1 MKNKIL
7 YLSIII
13 IFFVSPSYSLNKYFN
28 FKTKNI
34 EIIDN
39 GNLINASD
47 GKAVSEDGNF
57 EIIADNFQYN
67 NTSEILD
74 ISGNAIIYIKEKNLE
89 IKFNKGMV
97 DPKKFIFNAFG
108 NVIIKN
114 LKRNLEIKTDKINFN
129 YKEDILFS
137 ETKSIINDNFQNVL
151 IADKF
156 HYQLQK
162 DLLKIQKLKFTD
174 YNDNIL
180 ELSTAYLNTKTN
192 NLFGKDVLVELNNK
206 TFNEKNEPR
215 LKGNSLKNNT
225 DSTEIV
231 KGVFTTCK
239 KRDGCPPWQLS
250 ASKIE
255 HDKKEKKIKYDDA
268 ILKIYDYPVVYF
280 PKFYHPDPTVN
291 RQSGFLTPIIKRT
304 SNKKNFLSLPYYKVI
319 SDNKDATFSPRLYND
334 EAFLFQ
340 TEYRMVG
347 NKSNHISDFSFKID
361 DYDKLKSHFF
371 YKYDKSFSLDNFINN
386 NFSLK
391 IQQTSKDT
399 FLKKNKIKSDLSVNE
414 EILENS
420 TKINFAKEGM
430 NINFETTAYENLTKS
445 ESDRYEYIFPKV
457 NIRKDINN
465 KTNLD
470 GDFDFNSEILN
481 KSYNTNILETININ
495 DLKFY
500 SFPKISEKGIY
511 NNYEFLIKNS
521 NTNAKNS
528 INFKNHESSYL
539 SGLLQFNS
547 SFPLLK
553 NNQKYNEIL
562 NPKLALKIAPSH
574 TKDYRNEDN
583 MIDIN
588 NIFSLERNANTDSI
602 EGGVSLA
609 YGSEYSIF
617 DKNNSLDIFSLKIAN
632 NLRLNKNND
641 LPRNSQIH
649 EQISSVLNEVIFQPI
664 DIVKLN
670 YKSSIKNN
678 LKDINYENLITEI
691 KINNL
696 VTSFDYYN
704 QNEFSRKS
712 YLTNTTQFK
721 LDDFNSL
728 SFSTRKNKTIDLT
741 EYYKLSYQYRND
753 CLQASIE
760 YNKEYYS
767 DRDVKPDEG
776 IFLKLTIMPFNKGN
790 Y

>member
-1 MKNKIL
+1 MLIF
-7 YLSIII
+7 
-13 IFFVSPSYSLNKYFN
+13 IFFVGPSYSQNKYFN

-34 EIIDN
+34 EITDN
-39 GNLINASD
+39 GNLINATD

-67 NTSEILD
+67 NTSKILD

-97 DPKKFIFNAFG
+97 DPKKFIFDAFG
-108 NVIIKN
+108 NIKIKN
-114 LKRNLEIKTDKINFN
+114 LKRNLEIETDKINFN
-129 YKEDILFS
+129 YKEDILLS
-137 ETKSIINDNFQNVL
+137 DTKSTINDNFQNVL
-151 IADKF
+151 LADKF

-162 DLLKIQKLKFTD
+162 DLLKIQELKFTD
-174 YNDNIL
+174 YNNNLL
-180 ELSTAYLNTKTN
+180 ELSTAYINTKTN
-192 NLFGKDVLVELNNK
+192 NLFGKDVFVELNNK

-215 LKGNSLKNNT
+215 LKGNSLKNDT

-250 ASKIE
+250 ADKIE
-255 HDKKEKKIKYDDA
+255 HDKKEKKIKYDNA
-268 ILKIYDYPVVYF
+268 VLKIYDYPVVYF
-280 PKFYHPDPTVN
+280 PKFFHPDPTVN
-291 RQSGFLTPIIKRT
+291 RQSGFLTPKIKRT
-304 SNKKNFLSLPYYKVI
+304 TNKKNFLSLPYYMVI

-334 EAFLFQ
+334 ETFLLQ

-347 NKSNHISDFSFKID
+347 DKSNHISDFSFKID

-371 YKYDKSFSLDNFINN
+371 YKYNKSFSLDNFINN
-386 NFSLK
+386 NFTLN

-399 FLKKNKIKSDLSVNE
+399 FLKKNKIKTDLSVND

-420 TKINFAKEGM
+420 TKIKFSKESM
-430 NINFETTAYENLTKS
+430 NINFETTAYENLNKI
-445 ESDRYEYIFPKV
+445 ESDRYEYIFPKI
-457 NIRKDINN
+457 NIKKDINN
-465 KTNLD
+465 KTDLE
-470 GDFDFNSEILN
+470 GDFEFNSQILN

-495 DLKFY
+495 DLKFF
-500 SFPKISEKGIY
+500 SFPKISEKGFY
-511 NNYEFLIKNS
+511 NNYEFIIKNS

-528 INFKNHESSYL
+528 TNFKNHESSYL

-547 SFPLLK
+547 SLPLLK
-553 NNQKYNEIL
+553 NNQNYTETL
-562 NPKLALKIAPSH
+562 NPKLALKIAPSY
-574 TKDYRNEDN
+574 TKDYRNDDN
-583 MIDIN
+583 KIDIN
-588 NIFSLERNANTDSI
+588 NIFSLERNAKTDTI

-632 NLRLNKNND
+632 NLRLNNND
-641 LPRNSQIH
+641 DLSKNSQIND
-649 EQISSVLNEVIFQPI
+649 QVSSILNEVTLQPI

-678 LKDINYENLITEI
+678 LEDINYENLITEI
-691 KINNL
+691 KINNF

-704 QNEFSRKS
+704 QNESSKKS
-712 YLTNTTQFK
+712 YLTNTTQLNF
-721 LDDFNSL
+721 DDFNSL

-753 CLQASIE
+753 CLLASIE
-760 YNKEYYS
+760 YSKEYYS

-776 IFLKLTIMPFNKGN
+776 IFLKLTITPFNKGN

>member
-7 YLSIII
+7 FLLLII
-13 IFFVSPSYSLNKYFN
+13 IFFVSPSYSQNKYFN

-34 EIIDN
+34 EITDN

-47 GKAVSEDGNF
+47 GKAVSENGNF

-67 NTSEILD
+67 NTSEILE
-74 ISGNAIIYIKEKNLE
+74 ITGNAIIYIKEKNLE
-89 IKFNKGMV
+89 IKFNNGMV
-97 DPKKFIFNAFG
+97 YPKKFIFNAFG
-108 NVIIKN
+108 NVKINN
-114 LKRNLEIKTDKINFN
+114 LKRNFEINTEKVNFN
-129 YKEDILFS
+129 YKEDILLS
-137 ETKSIINDNFQNVL
+137 ETKSIINDNFKNVL

-162 DLLKIQKLKFTD
+162 DLLKIQELKFTD
-174 YNDNIL
+174 YNNNLL
-180 ELSTAYLNTKTN
+180 ELSTAYINTKTN
-192 NLFGKDVLVELNNK
+192 NLFGKDVLVKLNNK
-206 TFNEKNEPR
+206 TFNKTNEPR
-215 LKGNSLKNNT
+215 LRGNSLKNNT

-250 ASKIE
+250 ANKIE
-255 HDKKEKKIKYDDA
+255 HDKKERKIKYEDA

-280 PKFYHPDPTVN
+280 PKFFHPDPTVN
-291 RQSGFLTPIIKRT
+291 RQSGFLTPTLKRT
-304 SNKKNFLSLPYYKVI
+304 SNKKNFLSLPYYMVI

-386 NFSLK
+386 NLTLK
-391 IQQTSKDT
+391 IQKTSKDT

-420 TKINFAKEGM
+420 TKINFAKEDM
-430 NINFETTAYENLTKS
+430 NINFETTAYENLNKS

-465 KTNLD
+465 TTDLEGN
-470 GDFDFNSEILN
+470 FEFNSEILN

-511 NNYEFLIKNS
+511 NNYEFIIKNS

-547 SFPLLK
+547 SLPLLK

-641 LPRNSQIH
+641 LSRNSQIH
-649 EQISSVLNEVIFQPI
+649 EQVSSILNEVIFQPI

-678 LKDINYENLITEI
+678 LKDVNYENLITEI

-704 QNEFSRKS
+704 QNESSKKS
-712 YLTNTTQFK
+712 YLTNTTQLK

-741 EYYKLSYQYRND
+741 EYYELSYQYRND
-753 CLQASIE
+753 CLLASIE
-760 YNKEYYS
+760 YSKEYYS

-776 IFLKLTIMPFNKGN
+776 IFLKLTITPFNKGN

>member
-1 MKNKIL
+1 MG
-7 YLSIII
+7 
-13 IFFVSPSYSLNKYFN
+13 PSYSQNNYFN
-28 FKTKNI
+28 FKNKNI
-34 EIIDN
+34 EITDN

-57 EIIADNFQYN
+57 EIIADKFQYN
-67 NTSEILD
+67 NTSKILD

-97 DPKKFIFNAFG
+97 DPKKSIFDAFG
-108 NVIIKN
+108 NVKIKN
-114 LKRNLEIKTDKINFN
+114 LNRNLEIETDKINFN
-129 YKEDILFS
+129 YKEDILLS
-137 ETKSIINDNFQNVL
+137 DTKSTINDNFQNVL
-151 IADKF
+151 LADKF

-162 DLLKIQKLKFTD
+162 DLLKIQELKFTD
-174 YNDNIL
+174 YNNNLL
-180 ELSTAYLNTKTN
+180 ELSTAYINTKTN
-192 NLFGKDVLVELNNK
+192 NLFGKDVFVELNNK

-225 DSTEIV
+225 ASTEIV

-250 ASKIE
+250 ADKIE
-255 HDKKEKKIKYDDA
+255 HDKKEKKIKYDNA
-268 ILKIYDYPVVYF
+268 VLKIYDYPVVYF
-280 PKFYHPDPTVN
+280 PKFFHPDPTVN
-291 RQSGFLTPIIKRT
+291 RQSGFLTPTIKRT
-304 SNKKNFLSLPYYKVI
+304 TNKKNFLSLPYYMVI

-334 EAFLFQ
+334 ETFLFQ

-347 NKSNHISDFSFKID
+347 DKSNHISDFSFKID

-371 YKYDKSFSLDNFINN
+371 YKYDKSFSLDNFIDN
-386 NFSLK
+386 NFTLK

-399 FLKKNKIKSDLSVNE
+399 FLKKNKIKTDLSVND

-420 TKINFAKEGM
+420 TKIKFSKESM
-430 NINFETTAYENLTKS
+430 NINFETTAYENLNKI
-445 ESDRYEYIFPKV
+445 ESDRYEYIFPKI
-457 NIRKDINN
+457 NIKKDINN
-465 KTNLD
+465 KTDLE
-470 GDFDFNSEILN
+470 GDFEFNSQILN

-495 DLKFY
+495 DLKFF

-511 NNYEFLIKNS
+511 NNYEFIIKNS

-528 INFKNHESSYL
+528 TNFKNHESSYL

-547 SFPLLK
+547 SLPLLK
-553 NNQKYNEIL
+553 NNQNYTETL
-562 NPKLALKIAPSH
+562 NPKLALKIAPSY
-574 TKDYRNEDN
+574 TKDYRNDDN
-583 MIDIN
+583 KIDIN
-588 NIFSLERNANTDSI
+588 NIFSLERNAKTDTI

-632 NLRLNKNND
+632 NLRLNNND
-641 LPRNSQIH
+641 DLSRNSQIND
-649 EQISSVLNEVIFQPI
+649 QVSSILNEVTLQPI

-691 KINNL
+691 KINNF

-704 QNEFSRKS
+704 QNESSKKS
-712 YLTNTTQFK
+712 YLTNTTQLNF
-721 LDDFNSL
+721 DDFNSL

-753 CLQASIE
+753 CLLASIE
-760 YNKEYYS
+760 YSKEYYS

-776 IFLKLTIMPFNKGN
+776 IFLKLTITPFNKDN